1 MSLDEGLAAFSASL
15 VSGEETSAAD
25 QRDLLS
31 ILAENLRD
39 SQDQLR
45 ESQDQLRESQGQFR
59 DRQNQLRE
67 SDGQLRES
75 QGQFRVSQD
84 QLRKSQDE
92 LRENQGQYRDSQ
104 DQLRDS
110 QNQLRES
117 QDHTQAMI
125 KEIEHLHR
133 ALESRDII
141 GQAKGILI
149 ERYDVDAAEAF
160 ELLVKLSQTS
170 NTALTVIA
178 EKVVEIGH
186 PDVKPRD

>member
-1 MSLDEGLAAFSASL
+1 MSLDERLAAFSESL
-15 VSGEETSAAD
+15 VSGEATSAAD
-25 QRDLLS
+25 QRGLLS

-45 ESQDQLRESQGQFR
+45 ESQD
-59 DRQNQLRE
+59 
-67 SDGQLRES
+67 
-75 QGQFRVSQD
+75 
-84 QLRKSQDE
+84 
-92 LRENQGQYRDSQ
+92 
-104 DQLRDS
+104 
-110 QNQLRES
+110 QLRES

-141 GQAKGILI
+141 GQAKGILM

-170 NTALTVIA
+170 NTALTVVA
-178 EKVVEIGH
+178 EKLVEIDH
-186 PDVKPRD
+186 PDVKPHD